1 MGSAVSAELIVFR
14 GFGCGSGFLPVSGHV
29 GSSEDKEKIL
39 NSQVQNLLLSVSLLF
54 LLQLVCDQIREQAA
68 NQKRISCR
76 FISLVGESEDIM
88 ETESVFIDVTG
99 FKIQIKGETM
109 NEQQVFIQQHVTG

>member
-1 MGSAVSAELIVFR
+1 
-14 GFGCGSGFLPVSGHV
+14 
-29 GSSEDKEKIL
+29 
-39 NSQVQNLLLSVSLLF
+39 
-54 LLQLVCDQIREQAA
+54 
-68 NQKRISCR
+68 
-76 FISLVGESEDIM
+76 M